1 MRHLWEELTS
11 AQLADRMTADPDCVA
26 LIPVGATEQHGP
38 HLPVGTDTIIAT
50 ALADAAAG
58 EVAVVLPPLPFGAS
72 FFHSSRMAG
81 TVAFTGEETAA
92 TAGLVAEACVDSGF
106 RRLLFVNG
114 HIGNVAALWI
124 ACDRLRWDF
133 PDLRIGVMQWWDLTP
148 DIARR
153 ATDDA
158 ADWHANAAETSL
170 MLVLRP
176 NSSTPTRC
184 ATPTIL
190 TAPRAP
196 SSATPS
202 SMCPPT
208 GSPDTRRARRSRWG
222 SSCGGTSSPRHVISS
237 SAPTKR
243 SRRLAKLQAIGRPR
257 NNTATAPTTSP
268 RADIVNAATRLFSEK
283 GYAQTAMSDIAR
295 ASGLQQSS
303 LYYWF
308 RNKEQLLGET
318 LLVNRAPLTFIAEVG
333 AGSGSPAVKLYRLL
347 RFDTMQLALSPI
359 DFNEIQ
365 RIAHDQRTEFQQ
377 FWTDYER
384 LKDWVVDLIGAAI
397 SEGKFIDCDREE
409 TAGLLLNFDEGAQK
423 RTRLHTGQGDRAE
436 EAIRVGEQ
444 VAIIAVRGLLKRPSE
459 IAGISAAAAQFD
471 DAAIALRVS
480 RPQPE

>member
-1 MRHLWEELTS
+1 MSHLWEELTS
-11 AQLADRMTADPDCVA
+11 AQLADRLAADPDCVA

-50 ALADAAAG
+50 ALAEAAAAT
-58 EVAVVLPPLPFGAS
+58 VAVVLPPLPFGAS
-72 FFHSSRMAG
+72 FFHGTRKAG
-81 TVAFTGEETAA
+81 TVAFSGEETAA

-114 HIGNVAALWI
+114 HVGNAAALWI
-124 ACDRLRWDF
+124 ACDRFRRDS
-133 PDLRIGVMQWWDLTP
+133 PDLRVGVVQWWDLTP

-153 ATDDA
+153 ATEDA
-158 ADWHANAAETSL
+158 ADWHANAAETSI

-176 NSSTPTRC
+176 ELVDTDKMRDADDPDRTEGTVFRYAVQHVSTKGVTGYPS
-184 ATPTIL
+184 
-190 TAPRAP
+190 RA
-196 SSATPS
+196 SK
-202 SMCPPT
+202 SM
-208 GSPDTRRARRSRWG
+208 GLELWR
-222 SSCGGTSSPRHVISS
+222 
-237 SAPTKR
+237 
-243 SRRLAKLQAIGRPR
+243 
-257 NNTATAPTTSP
+257 
-268 RADIVNAATRLFSEK
+268 DIVNAATRLFSEK
-283 GYAQTAMSDIAR
+283 GYAQTTMSDIAR

-308 RNKEQLLGET
+308 RNKEQLLQET
-318 LLVNRAPLTFIAEVG
+318 LLVNRAPLKFIADVG

-365 RIAHDQRTEFQQ
+365 RIAHDQRTEFHQ

-397 SEGKFIDCDREE
+397 SEGKFIECDREE

-423 RTRLHTGQGDRAE
+423 RTRLHTDQGDRAD

-444 VAIIAVRGLLKRPSE
+444 VATIAVRGLLKRPSE
-459 IAGISAAAAQFD
+459 ISRISAQAAQFD
-471 DAAIALRVS
+471 DAAIALRVT
-480 RPQPE
+480 RPQPD